1 MGLTVNF
8 VFMLSS
14 ASSACT
20 AEGMLNAITQIKT
33 VTISQR
39 IVFIICSSYVSK
51 RSRAPLRS
59 SFSSNAVFSLVT
71 FYGAATN
78 AQVTL
83 PVYAPFVICELGVV
97 MFNFTFD
104 NSESHVP

>member
-1 MGLTVNF
+1 MYRKGAVHHCAAPFLV
-8 VFMLSS
+8 
-14 ASSACT
+14 
-20 AEGMLNAITQIKT
+20 
-33 VTISQR
+33 IS
-39 IVFIICSSYVSK
+39 ILVS
-51 RSRAPLRS
+51 
-59 SFSSNAVFSLVT
+59 N

-78 AQVTL
+78 VQVTL